1 MGDVIKKV
9 NSIDS
14 DSNIVQSTVSG
25 PTHTI
30 NNDDTMVIDKDNI
43 SAIIDKNIINEDS
56 NMNMNKDKDM
66 SQQGDQDESNYD
78 INKNQ
83 FEDSTNQNS
92 EVRANPNELMKD
104 AEDFGVQPAIAQS
117 SHLIKHLVEEFK
129 RFNIK
134 EKFYEVNH
142 FIIVNENDTDNQIR
156 VTFTFKN
163 EKGQEKT
170 NNKKFKQKNFTNKFE
185 C

>member
-1 MGDVIKKV
+1 
-9 NSIDS
+9 
-14 DSNIVQSTVSG
+14 
-25 PTHTI
+25 
-30 NNDDTMVIDKDNI
+30 
-43 SAIIDKNIINEDS
+43 
-56 NMNMNKDKDM
+56 
-66 SQQGDQDESNYD
+66 
-78 INKNQ
+78 
-83 FEDSTNQNS
+83 
-92 EVRANPNELMKD
+92 MKD

-170 NNKKFKQKNFTNKFE
+170 NNKKFK
-185 C
+185 